1 MIGPLVV
8 PKPLLAILI
17 ARRLTNTGNRD
28 GRRKRRGKNDANLR
42 HDSLGESCNKHNLNL
57 NINDHYNHITKV
69 IQNKLNIAR
78 YKIHMKTFEL
88 SQLTGHNER
97 KIS

>member
-8 PKPLLAILI
+8 PKPLLAIQI

-28 GRRKRRGKNDANLR
+28 GKGGAKYDANLR

-69 IQNKLNIAR
+69 IQNK
-78 YKIHMKTFEL
+78 
-88 SQLTGHNER
+88 
-97 KIS
+97 